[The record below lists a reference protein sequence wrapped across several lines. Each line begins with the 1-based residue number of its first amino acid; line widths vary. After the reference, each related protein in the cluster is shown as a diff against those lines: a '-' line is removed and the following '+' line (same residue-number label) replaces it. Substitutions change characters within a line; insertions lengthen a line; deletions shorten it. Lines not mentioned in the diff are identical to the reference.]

1 MPMVSTELRRPL
13 ALTPREVADRLGVS
27 RSFIYEEIAR
37 GHLPHVRLGV
47 RRIVIELAELDR
59 FLALRRYTAEQ
70 AAREL
75 RYRDW

>member
-1 MPMVSTELRRPL
+1 MPMASSELRRSQ

-37 GHLPHVRLGV
+37 GRLPHVRLGL
-47 RRIVIELAELDR
+47 RRIVIELRELDR

-70 AAREL
+70 AVRASH
-75 RYRDW
+75 YRDG